1 MFSDTKVLPVSPS
14 VKWTGVLDHDIV
26 TFDVVMETKHGTT
39 YNSYFIDAE
48 KKTVIDTVKEGFW
61 EVYLE
66 KLKSVTNPAEIEYI
80 IVNHTEPDHSG
91 CIANL
96 LKIAPGA
103 KVVGSGNAI
112 RYLQDMIFCEFP
124 HIIVKDGYTLDLGDK
139 TLQFISAPNLH
150 WPDTMYTYL
159 AEEKILFTCDSFG
172 SHYCHEEMFDDLVGN
187 FDGDFKYYFD
197 VILKPFSKFMLK
209 AIEKVNSLD
218 INVIATGHGPI
229 LRSGWRKYVGLSE
242 KYAREHLELPVKHKV
257 FIPFVSAYHKT
268 GLLAGKI
275 KEGILLAGDIDVE
288 TLDIEKTAIG
298 ELEQKVAESAAI
310 IVGSTT
316 INQNILLPVYRLFSV
331 INPLRDKGKMAGGF
345 GSYGWS
351 GESKSLIKSNLENLK
366 LNYFGEGV
374 FVKFSPNPAEQ
385 EQAVA
390 YGKAFGEAL
399 LAVQDVGK
407 PDKN

>member
-1 MFSDTKVLPVSPS
+1 MFSDNKVLPVSPS
-14 VKWTGVLDHDIV
+14 VKWTGVLDHNIV

-48 KKTVIDTVKEGFW
+48 KKAVVETVKEGFW

-66 KLKSVTNPAEIEYI
+66 KLKSFTDPAEIEYI

-91 CIANL
+91 SIANL
-96 LKIAPGA
+96 LKIAPRA

-112 RYLQDMIFCEFP
+112 RYLQDMIFYDFP
-124 HIIVKDGYTLDLGDK
+124 HIIVKDGHTLDLGNK

-172 SHYCHEEMFDDLVGN
+172 SHYCHEEMFDDRVGN
-187 FDGDFKYYFD
+187 FDEDFKYYFD

-209 AIEKVNSLD
+209 AIEKVNLLD

-229 LRSGWRKYVGLSE
+229 LRSDWRKYIGLSE

-257 FIPFVSAYHKT
+257 FIPYVSAYHKT

-275 KEGILLAGDIDVE
+275 KEGILLAGEIEVE
-288 TLDIEKTAIG
+288 TLDIEKTSIG

-331 INPLRDKGKMAGGF
+331 INPLRDKGKLAGGF

-351 GESKSLIKSNLENLK
+351 GESKTLIKSNLENLK
-366 LNYFGEGV
+366 LNYFSEGV
-374 FVKFSPNPAEQ
+374 FVRFSPNPAEQ
-385 EQAVA
+385 DQAAA

-399 LAVQDVGK
+399 LAGQDEGK
-407 PDKN
+407 PDKD

>member
-1 MFSDTKVLPVSPS
+1 MSDNKILSVSPS
-14 VKWTGVLDHDIV
+14 VKWIGVLDYNIV

-48 KKTVIDTVKEGFW
+48 KKAVVETVKEGFW

-66 KLKSVTNPAEIEYI
+66 KLKSLTDPAEIEYI
-80 IVNHTEPDHSG
+80 IMNHTEPDHSG
-91 CIANL
+91 SLVHL
-96 LKIAPGA
+96 LKIAPKA
-103 KVVGSGNAI
+103 KVVGTGNAI
-112 RYLQDMIFCEFP
+112 RYLKDMIYQDFQY
-124 HIIVKDGYTLDLGDK
+124 IIVKDGYTLDLGNK

-159 AEEKILFTCDSFG
+159 AEDKVLFTCDSFG
-172 SHYCHEEMFDDLVGN
+172 AHFCHEAMYDDLVGD
-187 FDGDFKYYFD
+187 FDEDFKYYFD

-209 AIEKVNSLD
+209 AIERISSLD
-218 INVIATGHGPI
+218 IKLIATGHGPI
-229 LRSGWRKYVGLSE
+229 LRTNWAKYVALSE
-242 KYAREHLELPVKHKV
+242 KYALKHLELPIRHKV

-268 GLLAGKI
+268 GLLARKI
-275 KEGILLAGDIDVE
+275 GEGVRLAGDIDVE
-288 TLDIEKTAIG
+288 VLDIEKSTIG
-298 ELEQKVAESAAI
+298 ELEQKVSESAAV

-366 LNYFGEGV
+366 LNYFGDGV
-374 FVKFSPNPAEQ
+374 FVKFTPDQEEQ
-385 EQAVA
+385 QKAVD
-390 YGKAFGEAL
+390 YGKAFGETL
-399 LAVQDVGK
+399 LSEPEVK
-407 PDKN
+407 